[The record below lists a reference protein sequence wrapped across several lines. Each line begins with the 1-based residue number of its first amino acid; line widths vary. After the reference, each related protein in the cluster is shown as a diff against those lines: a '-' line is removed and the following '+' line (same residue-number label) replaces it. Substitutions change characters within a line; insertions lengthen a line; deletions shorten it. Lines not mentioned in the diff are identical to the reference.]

1 MPDVGWLLLAA
12 GLWLAAALAILIP
25 GCGDRVHGTLALSG
39 ALAGIA
45 GSLHALHTGVAS
57 ALGFVWW
64 GSEVRLGVDALSAA
78 FLLPLQVVAGLGCLY
93 GTAYWPLDR
102 ARGGGRGLRCFF
114 ALLAA
119 GMTLVFLAR
128 NGLLF
133 LAAWELMATAAFF
146 LVSTEHDR
154 PEVRRAGWIYLVSTH
169 LGTLA
174 LVAMVALLAVRGGG
188 LAWTPL
194 AGRAPGLDLGILLL
208 ALLGFSFK
216 AGVFPL
222 HFWLPAAHTGAPSH
236 VSAILS
242 AVMLKTGVYG
252 LLRVGSLLP
261 AIPGWLGTVLLAT
274 GTATAVYGILH
285 SLVQPDCKRL
295 LAYSSIEHLGI
306 IFMGL
311 GLGWT
316 GMATRNAWLVSLGL
330 GSAVLHVWNHSA
342 FKTLLFFGAG
352 SVLHATGTRDLD
364 KLGGLSRLMPGTA
377 LCMFPAVLA
386 VAGLPPFNGFMSE
399 WLLYRGLFRALLEG
413 YPWMAGLALPAL
425 VLTGG
430 LAVVAFAKFF
440 GGIFLGQRRSMVGE
454 HVQDPKAGMLAPMGL
469 LALLCG
475 ALGLS
480 AALLLPSLDRVIAV
494 AAPGSTPLLA
504 ANLGGDL
511 RVLAWMA
518 ATLFALGLAALWL
531 VGKQR
536 GPARAEL
543 PTWDCGYARPTP
555 RMQYTGSSF
564 STTFQPLLPGVR
576 VRMRRLLQPFPRPSR
591 FREEARDAWKAGAL
605 EPGVQNL
612 AARMMR
618 FRRLQSGFLPLYL
631 LYMLITL
638 VGAFMWMMG
647 RAWLLG

>member
-39 ALAGIA
+39 ALTGIA
-45 GSLHALHTGVAS
+45 GSLHALHSGVSS
-57 ALGFVWW
+57 ALSFLWW
-64 GSEVRLGVDALSAA
+64 GSTVRLEADALSAA

-93 GTAYWPLDR
+93 GSAYWPLDR
-102 ARGGGRGLRCFF
+102 ARGGGRGLRCGF

-119 GMTLVFLAR
+119 GMTMVFLAR

-146 LVSTEHDR
+146 LVSTEHEL

-174 LVAMVALLAVRGGG
+174 LVAMVALMALRGGG
-188 LAWTPL
+188 LGWTPL
-194 AGRAPGLDLGILLL
+194 TGRAPGLDLGILLL

-216 AGVFPL
+216 SGVFPF

-252 LLRVGSLLP
+252 LLRIGSLLP
-261 AIPGWLGTVLLAT
+261 SIPGWLGTVLLAL

-285 SLVQPDCKRL
+285 SLVQPDSKRL

-316 GMATRNAWLVSLGL
+316 GMATHNGWLVSLGL

-342 FKTLLFFGAG
+342 FKSLLFFGAG
-352 SVLHATGTRDLD
+352 AVLHATGTREMDQ
-364 KLGGLSRLMPGTA
+364 LGGLSRLMPRTA

-399 WLLYRGLFRALLEG
+399 WLLYRGLFHALMEG

-440 GGIFLGQRRSMVGE
+440 GGIFLGQPRSQAGE
-454 HVQDPKAGMLAPMGL
+454 HAHDPKAGMLAPMGL

-494 AAPGSTPLLA
+494 AAPGSAPLLA

-511 RVLAWMA
+511 RALAGMA
-518 ATLFALGLAALWL
+518 AALSALGLSALWL
-531 VGKQR
+531 AR
-536 GPARAEL
+536 RPRRPAEAEL
-543 PTWDCGYARPTP
+543 PTWDCGYARPSI
-555 RMQYTGSSF
+555 RMQVTGSSF
-564 STTFQPLLPGVR
+564 STAFQPLLPGVR
-576 VRMRRLLQPFPRPSR
+576 LKMRRLLKPFPRPSR
-591 FREEARDAWKAGAL
+591 FREEVRDAWKAGAL
-605 EPGVQNL
+605 EPGMQNL

-618 FRRLQSGFLPLYL
+618 FRRLQPGFLPLYL

-647 RAWLLG
+647 RTWLLG